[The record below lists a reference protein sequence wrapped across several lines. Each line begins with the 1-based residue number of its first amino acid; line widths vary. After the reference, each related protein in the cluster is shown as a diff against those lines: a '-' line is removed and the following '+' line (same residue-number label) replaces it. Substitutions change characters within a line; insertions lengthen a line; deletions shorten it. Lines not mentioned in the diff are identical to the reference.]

1 MRVATL
7 SAPGVSQKTIQQ
19 FKCSPEIDLSSAIH
33 PTQSPHSA
41 LIFGGDG
48 TVHRYLPQICSW
60 KIPML
65 VVPKGTGNDF
75 AHSLR
80 ISSERVAL
88 RAWQQFCSGA
98 KNVREIDLGLIR
110 NGTEEIPF
118 CCVVSAGMDADANAR
133 ANRMPS
139 WVRSSVAYLFAAVQ
153 SLLAFRPVDIE
164 VTTDA
169 RHQKR
174 QSLLIAVGN
183 AHRYGGGIKIAPRAV
198 LDDGLL
204 DVCLVGRISK
214 LKVLFCLPI
223 IYFGGHT
230 RLKEV
235 EYFQASKVRI
245 ETNPA
250 LELYADG
257 EPACR
262 TPVEISLI
270 PRGLQVIVPLERC

>member
-1 MRVATL
+1 
-7 SAPGVSQKTIQQ
+7 
-19 FKCSPEIDLSSAIH
+19 
-33 PTQSPHSA
+33 
-41 LIFGGDG
+41 
-48 TVHRYLPQICSW
+48 
-60 KIPML
+60 ML

-98 KNVREIDLGLIR
+98 KNIREIDLGLIR

-118 CCVVSAGMDADANAR
+118 CCVVGAGLDADANAR

-139 WVRSSVAYLFAAVQ
+139 WLRSSVAYLFAAVQ
-153 SLLAFRPVDIE
+153 SLLAFRPVEIE

-183 AHRYGGGIKIAPRAV
+183 AHRYGGGIKIVPRAV

-204 DVCLVGRISK
+204 GRLSGR
-214 LKVLFCLPI
+214 PD
-223 IYFGGHT
+223 
-230 RLKEV
+230 
-235 EYFQASKVRI
+235 Q
-245 ETNPA
+245 
-250 LELYADG
+250 
-257 EPACR
+257 
-262 TPVEISLI
+262 
-270 PRGLQVIVPLERC
+270 